1 MFEILEHPS
10 DVGVRACAPT
20 QEQALLDLSRG
31 LISIMVNTDAIGLTE
46 EREFRANGR
55 DRASQVVNWLNEILF
70 FFDTEGF
77 VPVDLQIHAWTE
89 REIIGVARGG
99 FFDPERHEFRTAVK
113 AATYHQ
119 FECRLTPDG
128 WEIRAYVDV

>member
-20 QEQALLDLSRG
+20 KEQALLDLSRG
-31 LISIMVNTDAIGLTE
+31 LISIMVDTNAIGITE
-46 EREFRANGR
+46 EREFRAHGG
-55 DRASQVVNWLNEILF
+55 DQASQVVNWLNEILF

-77 VPVDLQIHAWTE
+77 VPVDLQIHTWTE
-89 REIIGVARGG
+89 REIAGVARGG
-99 FFDPERHEFRTAVK
+99 FFDPARHEFRTAVK

-119 FECRLTPDG
+119 FE
-128 WEIRAYVDV
+128 